1 MSKTEEKR
9 WLFLFFMLILK
20 VSLFYTEC
28 FGIIL
33 YCELIVNKI
42 EFLMI
47 FSLPETEILGRL
59 DQKEVN
65 GMKKYEIMYIVRP
78 NIEEEALKAT
88 KERAKSIL
96 TDNGAEIANEKEMGK
111 KRLAYEI
118 NDFRDGY
125 YTLLDVVAP
134 NEAIN
139 EFDRLMKIN
148 EDVLRFMTIVDERN

>member
-1 MSKTEEKR
+1 
-9 WLFLFFMLILK
+9 
-20 VSLFYTEC
+20 
-28 FGIIL
+28 
-33 YCELIVNKI
+33 
-42 EFLMI
+42 MI
-47 FSLPETEILGRL
+47 FSLPEINVLGRL

-125 YTLLDVVAP
+125 YTLLDVNAP

>member
-1 MSKTEEKR
+1 MLSLKR
-9 WLFLFFMLILK
+9 C
-20 VSLFYTEC
+20 LFYARC
-28 FGIIL
+28 FDIIL
-33 YCELIVNKI
+33 YCELIVNKSCYDD
-42 EFLMI
+42 FLLALKYL
-47 FSLPETEILGRL
+47 FLGRL

-125 YTLLDVVAP
+125 YTLLEVNAP